1 MVLISCLARGVA
13 PEDPRRYVG
22 LRNQGNTC
30 HLNTV
35 LQALY
40 MTPDF
45 REGLLGL
52 PASELPQIGR
62 ALCNVFSRLSHAY
75 RPVSTKPLTLAL
87 RPVYPG
93 CTRQQDCHD
102 TWLLLCD
109 QIESNL
115 KDTPLAKLVAQ
126 LFEGKQ
132 QDYVRCHACGTVTN
146 TPDTFSNLSLAVPE
160 EGAAAHRGGGGGD
173 GEEEEA
179 EEGDEK
185 TAKEKESGD
194 GGGGGGGGAGSY
206 TVLQALRE
214 WLKPEQ
220 LRGEDQFMCDKC
232 KGKRDA
238 ERGVRLRSMPPIIS
252 IHLKRFSVQSTTD
265 RRGGTEFNLVKVNSA
280 VHFSRHLDLRPFV
293 SKEAEAEA
301 EAEAPAAA
309 GADGD
314 ARGADPPPPPPAA
327 ASSSTPASP
336 GAVEMMPTGTGGAG
350 SSGSHAGGGGAPSSS
365 GGGGGGESLGS
376 GSLLYDLYAVLLHMG
391 SLEKGHYF
399 ALIKDVEDGAW
410 HKFDDERVTRLE
422 DAQFEAELKRAYGG
436 KGSTSA
442 YMLLYREVP
451 NADAPRDGDRP
462 EEGGAGTGGG
472 DGGGGTGAPVS
483 APAADEAGEERRA
496 QTV

>member
-1 MVLISCLARGVA
+1 MKNETTWETIEAQFRRGSLLSAQRLWSACARPTASKGRTCRWMVLISCLARGVA

-160 EGAAAHRGGGGGD
+160 GGRRLASRRRRRRRRGGRRGGG
-173 GEEEEA
+173 
-179 EEGDEK
+179 
-185 TAKEKESGD
+185 
-194 GGGGGGGGAGSY
+194 
-206 TVLQALRE
+206 R
-214 WLKPEQ
+214 
-220 LRGEDQFMCDKC
+220 RGE
-232 KGKRDA
+232 
-238 ERGVRLRSMPPIIS
+238 
-252 IHLKRFSVQSTTD
+252 
-265 RRGGTEFNLVKVNSA
+265 N
-280 VHFSRHLDLRPFV
+280 
-293 SKEAEAEA
+293 
-301 EAEAPAAA
+301 
-309 GADGD
+309 
-314 ARGADPPPPPPAA
+314 
-327 ASSSTPASP
+327 
-336 GAVEMMPTGTGGAG
+336 
-350 SSGSHAGGGGAPSSS
+350 
-365 GGGGGGESLGS
+365 
-376 GSLLYDLYAVLLHMG
+376 
-391 SLEKGHYF
+391 
-399 ALIKDVEDGAW
+399 
-410 HKFDDERVTRLE
+410 
-422 DAQFEAELKRAYGG
+422 G
-436 KGSTSA
+436 KG
-442 YMLLYREVP
+442 
-451 NADAPRDGDRP
+451 
-462 EEGGAGTGGG
+462 EG
-472 DGGGGTGAPVS
+472 
-483 APAADEAGEERRA
+483 ER
-496 QTV
+496 